1 MTPALATRLRAI
13 RLLTCDVDG
22 VLTDG
27 RIHVDDDGRESK
39 AFCAADGIGLAMLR
53 RQGIQVAW
61 ITGSAAPAVRHRAER
76 LGIEHLLQGSDDKL
90 PAWRAL
96 IERLAIRPAEC
107 AHIGDDLPDLA
118 LFRASGA
125 AITVPHACDLLRN
138 AADYVTRTAAGRGAV
153 REACELLLEA
163 RGDLAAAYAQFEPR
177 PGDT

>member
-1 MTPALATRLRAI
+1 MTPALAARLRAI

-27 RIHVDDDGRESK
+27 RIYVDDDGRESK

-53 RQGIQVAW
+53 RQGVQVAW
-61 ITGSAAPAVRHRAER
+61 ITGSVAPAVRHRAER
-76 LGIEHLLQGSDDKL
+76 LGIEHVLQGHDDKL
-90 PAWRAL
+90 PAWQAL
-96 IERLAIRPAEC
+96 IDSLSIKPAEC

-118 LFRASGA
+118 LFRVSGVA
-125 AITVPHACDLLRN
+125 LTVPHAPRLLRD

-163 RGDLAAAYAQFEPR
+163 RGELAAAHARFEAR
-177 PGDT
+177 PGVT